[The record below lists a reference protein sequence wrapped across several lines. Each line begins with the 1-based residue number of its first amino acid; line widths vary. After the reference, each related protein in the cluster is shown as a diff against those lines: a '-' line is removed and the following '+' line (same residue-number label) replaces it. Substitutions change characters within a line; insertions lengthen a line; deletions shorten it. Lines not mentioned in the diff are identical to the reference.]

1 MNKILRYAIIML
13 CVLIGGL
20 TASARFT
27 VVDAFKR
34 APVRVMPLLNDNTR
48 LDLVDYFRAGQ
59 ADHVEQNSLGG
70 EARITQLSTDY
81 MSLQLG
87 EVERLDMF
95 LLPAGNDTIIGV
107 IQTLQTPVAD
117 SNFKLYNQQWSRL
130 RGLDEPEIADWLSA
144 AGKKQR
150 QAVEESV
157 GFMLVSYEFD
167 PTTRRLTLTNHT
179 AEWLDEQTAAA
190 VQLLMLSSMSY
201 EWTGHGFKKTK
212 N

>member
-1 MNKILRYAIIML
+1 
-13 CVLIGGL
+13 
-20 TASARFT
+20 
-27 VVDAFKR
+27 
-34 APVRVMPLLNDNTR
+34 
-48 LDLVDYFRAGQ
+48 
-59 ADHVEQNSLGG
+59 
-70 EARITQLSTDY
+70 
-81 MSLQLG
+81 
-87 EVERLDMF
+87 
-95 LLPAGNDTIIGV
+95 
-107 IQTLQTPVAD
+107 VAD